1 MTAIATTY
9 QRVNNATRFISDYS
23 SGDNKLYVWIAK
35 SDYWSDDIA
44 AVADESTDVP
54 IGFKSDYAKIHD
66 NMIGMK
72 KVAIADIIHMI
83 PRYDWSA
90 GATFVAWDDNDPNI
104 FNKAFYCVTDAYAVY
119 KCVKAGSGTVS
130 NKPTHTN
137 ETVPTAGADGYRWA
151 YMFTVPIIDAN
162 KFANS
167 SFIPIKMDF
176 DATHTA
182 HRTACATNAAG
193 KIYNVVVTSGGSGY
207 TSPPTATIIGRGS
220 GSPWTAVPSTAVSV
234 TNNAVTGVT
243 IAYGNEGK
251 YYDTA
256 KVIFTGGG
264 GSGAAAR
271 AILPPG
277 IAHGVDPL
285 TELGACYACVAA
297 DLAGTESNVL
307 MVGNDF
313 RQIGLIRN
321 PVQYGG
327 SPALHLTSTTV
338 SGLQSLTF
346 SSCPF
351 VKDEVIKQTSPE
363 TEARGFVDYVN
374 GNTLYYHQNFKT
386 GWTQFASGATVTN
399 GNGAGGTSA
408 VITGKGNEGYERY
421 LGEIIFIE
429 NRSKIDRDSS
439 TTEKVRI
446 IIQF

>member
-9 QRVNNATRFISDYS
+9 QRVHNAVQFFSEYASTNY
-23 SGDNKLYVWIAK
+23 LYVWIAK

-44 AVADESTDVP
+44 AVADGNSDTPV
-54 IGFKSDYAKIHD
+54 GFESDYARIHD

-72 KVAIADIIHMI
+72 KVATTDMI
-83 PRYDWSA
+83 YMAPRYDWST
-90 GATFVAWDDNDPNI
+90 GATFVAWDDADPDI
-104 FNKAFYCVTDAYAVY
+104 FDKAFYCMTDEYKVY
-119 KCVKAGSGTVS
+119 KCVKAGSGTVL

-137 ETVPTAGADGYRWA
+137 EVVPTAPADGYRWA
-151 YMFTVPIIDAN
+151 YMFTIPTLEVN
-162 KFANS
+162 KFLNS
-167 SFIPIKMDF
+167 SFIPVKMDF
-176 DATHTA
+176 DAAHTA
-182 HRTACATNAAG
+182 HRTACRTNAAG

-207 TSPPTATIIGRGS
+207 TSTPTASILGRGS
-220 GSPWTAVPSTAVSV
+220 GSPWAAVASPAVSL
-234 TNNAVTGVT
+234 TNQVVTGVT
-243 IAYGNEGK
+243 IAYGNEGL

-256 KVIFTGGG
+256 KVTFTGGG
-264 GSGAAAR
+264 GTGAAAR

-285 TELGACYACVAA
+285 IELGASYACVAV
-297 DLAGTESNVL
+297 DLSGNESNLL

-313 RQIGLIRN
+313 RQLGLIKN

-327 SPALHLTSTTV
+327 SPAVYLTSSV
-338 SGLQSLTF
+338 ASGLKSLTF

-351 VKDEVIKQTSPE
+351 LKDDVIKQTSPA

-374 GNTLYYHQNFKT
+374 GNTLYYHQNYKT
-386 GWTQFASGATVTN
+386 GWTAFASGATVTN
-399 GNGAGGTSA
+399 GNGAGGQSA

-429 NRSKIDRDSS
+429 NRSKIDRDSA

-446 IIQF
+446 VIQF